1 MTAQYTQEFPSATIT
16 VTKAFR
22 IKNEE
27 EQSVMQMKDVIRRKR
42 KELDLTQEQMAEYLG
57 VSAPAVNKWE
67 SGATYPDLSLV
78 PALARLLKTDLNTLM
93 CFHEDPT
100 REEIAQYMNEV
111 AEISRKNGSGPGRS
125 QATAGR

>member
-1 MTAQYTQEFPSATIT
+1 
-16 VTKAFR
+16 
-22 IKNEE
+22 
-27 EQSVMQMKDVIRRKR
+27 MQMKDVIRRKR

-78 PALARLLKTDLNTLM
+78 PALARLLKTDPNTLM

-111 AEISRKNGSGPGRS
+111 AEISRKDGGGPGRS